1 MRRLSLTTWSL
12 HRLLGAPEIG
22 RGPGLPTI
30 AAELTLEQVP
40 ARMRQA
46 GIATLEICH
55 FHLMRTDDAMLAQ
68 VRAACDAADVEIF
81 SVLIDAGDLSA
92 ADAHRAADDETM
104 IAGWIDVAAR
114 LGASHVR
121 VIAGDAPAD
130 DATARQRS
138 VAALRRLAAYAAPL
152 GVRVLTENFRALAAT
167 AESCRAIIAA
177 AGSTVGLCADIGNF
191 PLANR
196 VSEFGAVAP
205 LAESIHVKAHYSA
218 DGAIVGSEL
227 EQCLAASVAAG
238 FAGPYTLVY
247 DRPGDPWPG
256 IGALR
261 GIVAHHCVG

>member
-22 RGPGLPTI
+22 RGPGSPTT
-30 AAELTLEQVP
+30 AAEMTLEQVP

-46 GIATLEICH
+46 GIETLEICH
-55 FHLMRTDDAMLAQ
+55 FHLTGIDDAALARM
-68 VRAACDAADVEIF
+68 RAACDAAGIEVF
-81 SVLIDAGDLSA
+81 SVLIDAGDVSA
-92 ADAHRAADDETM
+92 TDARRADDDEAM

-130 DATARQRS
+130 DHAARQRS
-138 VAALRRLAAYAAPL
+138 VAALQRLAAYAAPQ
-152 GVRVLTENFRALAAT
+152 GIRVLTENFRTLAAT

-177 AGSTVGLCADIGNF
+177 ASGTVGLCADIGNF
-191 PLANR
+191 PLASR
-196 VSEFGAVAP
+196 VSEFAAVAP

-218 DGAIVGSEL
+218 DGTIVGSEL

-247 DRPGDPWPG
+247 DRPGDTWSG
-256 IGALR
+256 IDTLR